1 MIRDLVQ
8 EILDFKLKENDFKS
22 YCRLVRLVIK
32 LHEIDQDSLFSTG
45 YNYAGLLR
53 NIIHSNANP
62 IAFNP
67 KEYLIDSKLEDY
79 STIPEDCMSGVKW
92 IRKISKELL
101 VEDRDCNLD
110 LVVYGVLNIVLSLG
124 DSKREDLVTVLR
136 AIAGYWDN
144 KLSNDE
150 ARKEVS
156 VTATAIIFEYG
167 NHVETERAK
176 LLSVMD
182 TIKSLQYV
190 DKYYTQQLVNT
201 LENMLRWGF

>member
-8 EILDFKLKENDFKS
+8 EILDFKLKEKDFKS
-22 YCRLVRLVIK
+22 YCGLVRLVIK
-32 LHEIDQDSLFSTG
+32 LHEIDPDSLFSTG

-53 NIIHSNANP
+53 NVILSNENP
-62 IAFNP
+62 EAFNP
-67 KEYLIDSKLEDY
+67 KEYLIDAQLKDY
-79 STIPEDCMSGVKW
+79 STVPEDSTSGVKW
-92 IRKISKELL
+92 IRKISEELL

-110 LVVYGVLNIVLSLG
+110 LVVCGILNIVLSLG
-124 DSKREDLVTVLR
+124 DSKREDLVTVLK
-136 AIAGYWDN
+136 AVAGYWDN

-150 ARKEVS
+150 ARKKVS
-156 VTATAIIFEYG
+156 IAATAIIFEYG

-182 TIKSLQYV
+182 TIKCLQYV